1 MLRKRGLAEIER
13 RAKLVDRSLAT
24 IEIAQD
30 HEAAAIG
37 QRLEHGLCLRSLRR
51 EVLSFH
57 IAIFAY
63 SDISVKPIGEV
74 AENAGL
80 EFGRVHRRGDGA
92 GAAAGEF
99 IAHAQEI
106 DDRKAVIAT
115 VEPVRQ
121 LVARARIGGTVAELK
136 IREGDVVAA
145 GQEVAR
151 IVDQKLS
158 LQLQA
163 IDSRIKS
170 QQAARDKAKL
180 DFDRASELMRRG
192 VSTQAQLDQAKA
204 ALDIA
209 ERNLQAIKS
218 DRDVIVQ
225 QSAEG
230 AVLAPGAGRVLT
242 VPVSQGRVLLPGET
256 VATIAQDQYILRLQL
271 PERHARFMR
280 AGDKVLMAARGQE
293 GGLKAAQEGKVRIVY
308 PEITGGRVVADVD
321 VPGLGNYFVGERT
334 RVYVSTGKRETIVV
348 PAPAVFERSGVKFV
362 RLKGGGEVVVQ
373 TGETTPAG
381 VEILSGVA
389 DGDVLLTP

>member
-1 MLRKRGLAEIER
+1 MR
-13 RAKLVDRSLAT
+13 VWSLAALVVAAT
-24 IEIAQD
+24 AQ
-30 HEAAAIG
+30 
-37 QRLEHGLCLRSLRR
+37 
-51 EVLSFH
+51 
-57 IAIFAY
+57 
-63 SDISVKPIGEV
+63 
-74 AENAGL
+74 
-80 EFGRVHRRGDGA
+80 

-99 IAHAQEI
+99 VVRAQDI

-121 LVARARIGGTVAELK
+121 LIARARIGGTVAQLK
-136 IREGDVVAA
+136 VREGDVVVA
-145 GQEVAR
+145 GQEIAR
-151 IVDQKLS
+151 VVDQKLS
-158 LQLQA
+158 LQMQA
-163 IDSRIKS
+163 LDSRIKS
-170 QQAARDKAKL
+170 QQAARDKAQL

-204 ALDIA
+204 ALDIG
-209 ERNLQAIKS
+209 ERNLSAIKS

-242 VPVSQGRVLLPGET
+242 APVSAGRVLMPGET
-256 VATIAQDQYILRLQL
+256 VATIAEEQFILRMQL

-321 VPGLGNYFVGERT
+321 VPDLGTYFVGERT
-334 RVYVSTGKRETIVV
+334 RVYVSTGKRKTIL
-348 PAPAVFERSGVKFV
+348 APPQAIFERAGVKFV
-362 RLKGGGEVVVQ
+362 KLRAGAEVVVQ
-373 TGETTPAG
+373 TGEAGPEG

>member
-1 MLRKRGLAEIER
+1 MR
-13 RAKLVDRSLAT
+13 VWSLAVL
-24 IEIAQD
+24 IAETLILATAQ
-30 HEAAAIG
+30 
-37 QRLEHGLCLRSLRR
+37 
-51 EVLSFH
+51 
-57 IAIFAY
+57 
-63 SDISVKPIGEV
+63 
-74 AENAGL
+74 
-80 EFGRVHRRGDGA
+80 

-99 IAHAQEI
+99 AVRTQDI
-106 DDRKAVIAT
+106 DDRRAVIAT

-121 LVARARIGGTVAELK
+121 LVARARIGGTVAQLRVK
-136 IREGDVVAA
+136 EGDVVSA
-145 GQEVAR
+145 GQEIAR
-151 IVDQKLS
+151 VVDQKLS
-158 LQLQA
+158 LQMQA
-163 IDSRIKS
+163 LDSRIKS
-170 QQAARDKAKL
+170 QQAARDKAQA
-180 DFDRASELMRRG
+180 DFDRVAELVRRG
-192 VSTQAQLDQAKA
+192 VSTQAQFDQAKA

-209 ERNLQAIKS
+209 ERNLSAIKS

-242 VPVSQGRVLLPGET
+242 VPVSAGRVLMPGET
-256 VATIAQDQYILRLQL
+256 VATIAEEQFILRLQL

-334 RVYVSTGKRETIVV
+334 RVYVSTGKRQTIVV
-348 PAPAVFERSGVKFV
+348 PAAAVFERAGVKFV
-362 RLKGGGEVVVQ
+362 RLKGGGEIVVQ
-373 TGETTPAG
+373 TGETFPDG

>member
-1 MLRKRGLAEIER
+1 MR
-13 RAKLVDRSLAT
+13 VWSLAALVVAAT
-24 IEIAQD
+24 AQ
-30 HEAAAIG
+30 
-37 QRLEHGLCLRSLRR
+37 
-51 EVLSFH
+51 
-57 IAIFAY
+57 
-63 SDISVKPIGEV
+63 
-74 AENAGL
+74 
-80 EFGRVHRRGDGA
+80 

-99 IAHAQEI
+99 VVRAQDI

-121 LVARARIGGTVAELK
+121 LVARARIGGTVAQLK
-136 IREGDVVAA
+136 VREGDVVVA
-145 GQEVAR
+145 GQEIAR
-151 IVDQKLS
+151 VVDQKLS
-158 LQLQA
+158 LQMQA
-163 IDSRIKS
+163 LDSRIKS
-170 QQAARDKAKL
+170 QQAARDKAQL

-204 ALDIA
+204 ALDIG
-209 ERNLQAIKS
+209 ERNLSAIKS

-242 VPVSQGRVLLPGET
+242 VPVSAGRVLMPGET
-256 VATIAQDQYILRLQL
+256 VATIAEEQFILRMQL

-321 VPGLGNYFVGERT
+321 VPDLGTYFVGERT
-334 RVYVSTGKRETIVV
+334 RIYVSTGKRKTIL
-348 PAPAVFERSGVKFV
+348 APPQAIFERAGVKFV
-362 RLKGGGEVVVQ
+362 KLRAGAEVVVQ
-373 TGETTPAG
+373 TGEAGPEG

>member
-1 MLRKRGLAEIER
+1 
-13 RAKLVDRSLAT
+13 
-24 IEIAQD
+24 
-30 HEAAAIG
+30 
-37 QRLEHGLCLRSLRR
+37 
-51 EVLSFH
+51 
-57 IAIFAY
+57 
-63 SDISVKPIGEV
+63 
-74 AENAGL
+74 
-80 EFGRVHRRGDGA
+80 
-92 GAAAGEF
+92 
-99 IAHAQEI
+99 
-106 DDRKAVIAT
+106 
-115 VEPVRQ
+115 
-121 LVARARIGGTVAELK
+121 
-136 IREGDVVAA
+136 
-145 GQEVAR
+145 
-151 IVDQKLS
+151 
-158 LQLQA
+158 
-163 IDSRIKS
+163 
-170 QQAARDKAKL
+170 
-180 DFDRASELMRRG
+180 
-192 VSTQAQLDQAKA
+192 
-204 ALDIA
+204 DIA

-362 RLKGGGEVVVQ
+362 RLKGGGEVVV
-373 TGETTPAG
+373 
-381 VEILSGVA
+381 
-389 DGDVLLTP
+389 

>member
-1 MLRKRGLAEIER
+1 MR
-13 RAKLVDRSLAT
+13 VWSLAALVVAAT
-24 IEIAQD
+24 AQ
-30 HEAAAIG
+30 
-37 QRLEHGLCLRSLRR
+37 
-51 EVLSFH
+51 
-57 IAIFAY
+57 
-63 SDISVKPIGEV
+63 
-74 AENAGL
+74 
-80 EFGRVHRRGDGA
+80 

-99 IAHAQEI
+99 VVRAQDI

-121 LVARARIGGTVAELK
+121 LVARARIGGTVAQLK
-136 IREGDVVAA
+136 VREGDVVVA
-145 GQEVAR
+145 GQEIAR
-151 IVDQKLS
+151 VVDQKLS
-158 LQLQA
+158 LQMQA
-163 IDSRIKS
+163 LDSRIKS
-170 QQAARDKAKL
+170 QQAARDKAQL

-192 VSTQAQLDQAKA
+192 VSTQAQFDQAKA
-204 ALDIA
+204 ALDIG
-209 ERNLQAIKS
+209 ERNLSAIKS

-242 VPVSQGRVLLPGET
+242 VPVSAGRVLMPGET
-256 VATIAQDQYILRLQL
+256 VATIAEEQFILRMQL

-321 VPGLGNYFVGERT
+321 VPDLGTYFVGERT
-334 RVYVSTGKRETIVV
+334 RVYVSTGKRKTIL
-348 PAPAVFERSGVKFV
+348 APPQAIFERAGVKFV
-362 RLKGGGEVVVQ
+362 KLRAGAEVVVQ
-373 TGETTPAG
+373 TGEAGPEG

>member
-1 MLRKRGLAEIER
+1 MAALIVA
-13 RAKLVDRSLAT
+13 AT
-24 IEIAQD
+24 AQ
-30 HEAAAIG
+30 
-37 QRLEHGLCLRSLRR
+37 
-51 EVLSFH
+51 
-57 IAIFAY
+57 
-63 SDISVKPIGEV
+63 
-74 AENAGL
+74 
-80 EFGRVHRRGDGA
+80 

-308 PEITGGRVVADVD
+308 PEITGGRVVADV
-321 VPGLGNYFVGERT
+321 
-334 RVYVSTGKRETIVV
+334 
-348 PAPAVFERSGVKFV
+348 
-362 RLKGGGEVVVQ
+362 
-373 TGETTPAG
+373 
-381 VEILSGVA
+381 
-389 DGDVLLTP
+389 

>member
-1 MLRKRGLAEIER
+1 MR
-13 RAKLVDRSLAT
+13 VWSLAAL
-24 IEIAQD
+24 IV
-30 HEAAAIG
+30 AATE
-37 QRLEHGLCLRSLRR
+37 Q
-51 EVLSFH
+51 
-57 IAIFAY
+57 
-63 SDISVKPIGEV
+63 
-74 AENAGL
+74 
-80 EFGRVHRRGDGA
+80 

-334 RVYVSTGKRETIVV
+334 RVYVSTGKRGTMVV
-348 PAPAVFERSGVKFV
+348 PAQAVFERSGVKFV
-362 RLKGGGEVVVQ
+362 RLRGGGEIVVQ

>member
-1 MLRKRGLAEIER
+1 MR
-13 RAKLVDRSLAT
+13 VWSLAALIVAAT
-24 IEIAQD
+24 AQ
-30 HEAAAIG
+30 
-37 QRLEHGLCLRSLRR
+37 
-51 EVLSFH
+51 
-57 IAIFAY
+57 
-63 SDISVKPIGEV
+63 
-74 AENAGL
+74 
-80 EFGRVHRRGDGA
+80 

-321 VPGLGNYFVGERT
+321 VPGLGTYFVGERT
-334 RVYVSTGKRETIVV
+334 RVYVSTGKRRTIVV
-348 PAPAVFERSGVKFV
+348 PAPAVFERAGVKFV

-373 TGETTPAG
+373 TGESTPEG
-381 VEILSGVA
+381 IEILSGVA

>member
-1 MLRKRGLAEIER
+1 MR
-13 RAKLVDRSLAT
+13 VWSLAALVVAAT
-24 IEIAQD
+24 AQ
-30 HEAAAIG
+30 
-37 QRLEHGLCLRSLRR
+37 
-51 EVLSFH
+51 
-57 IAIFAY
+57 
-63 SDISVKPIGEV
+63 
-74 AENAGL
+74 
-80 EFGRVHRRGDGA
+80 

-99 IAHAQEI
+99 VVRAQDI

-121 LVARARIGGTVAELK
+121 LVARARIGGTVAQLRV
-136 IREGDVVAA
+136 REGDVVVA
-145 GQEVAR
+145 GQEIAR
-151 IVDQKLS
+151 VVDQKLS
-158 LQLQA
+158 LQMQA
-163 IDSRIKS
+163 LDSRIKS
-170 QQAARDKAKL
+170 QQAARDKAQL

-204 ALDIA
+204 ALDIG
-209 ERNLQAIKS
+209 ERNLSAIKS

-242 VPVSQGRVLLPGET
+242 VPVSAGRVLMPGET
-256 VATIAQDQYILRLQL
+256 VATIAEEQFILRMQL

-321 VPGLGNYFVGERT
+321 VPDLGTYFVGERT
-334 RVYVSTGKRETIVV
+334 RVYVSTGKRKTIL
-348 PAPAVFERSGVKFV
+348 APPQAIFERAGVKFV
-362 RLKGGGEVVVQ
+362 KLRAGAEVVVQ
-373 TGETTPAG
+373 TGEAGPEG

>member
-1 MLRKRGLAEIER
+1 MR
-13 RAKLVDRSLAT
+13 VWSLAALIVAAT
-24 IEIAQD
+24 AQ
-30 HEAAAIG
+30 
-37 QRLEHGLCLRSLRR
+37 
-51 EVLSFH
+51 
-57 IAIFAY
+57 
-63 SDISVKPIGEV
+63 
-74 AENAGL
+74 
-80 EFGRVHRRGDGA
+80 

-99 IAHAQEI
+99 VAHAQEI
-106 DDRKAVIAT
+106 EDRKAVIAT

-121 LVARARIGGTVAELK
+121 LVARARIGGTLADLK
-136 IREGDVVAA
+136 IKEGDVVSA

-151 IVDQKLS
+151 IVDQKLA
-158 LQLQA
+158 LQMQA
-163 IDSRIKS
+163 LDSRIKS

>member
-1 MLRKRGLAEIER
+1 MR
-13 RAKLVDRSLAT
+13 VWSLAALVVAAT
-24 IEIAQD
+24 AQ
-30 HEAAAIG
+30 
-37 QRLEHGLCLRSLRR
+37 
-51 EVLSFH
+51 
-57 IAIFAY
+57 
-63 SDISVKPIGEV
+63 
-74 AENAGL
+74 
-80 EFGRVHRRGDGA
+80 

-99 IAHAQEI
+99 VVRAQDI

-121 LVARARIGGTVAELK
+121 LVARARIGGTVAQLK
-136 IREGDVVAA
+136 VREGDVVVA
-145 GQEVAR
+145 GQEIAR
-151 IVDQKLS
+151 VVDQKLS
-158 LQLQA
+158 LQMQA
-163 IDSRIKS
+163 LDSRIKS
-170 QQAARDKAKL
+170 QQAARDKAQL

-204 ALDIA
+204 ALDIG
-209 ERNLQAIKS
+209 ERNLSAIKS

-242 VPVSQGRVLLPGET
+242 VPVSAGRVLMPGET
-256 VATIAQDQYILRLQL
+256 VATIAEEQFILRMQL

-321 VPGLGNYFVGERT
+321 VPDLGTYFVGERT
-334 RVYVSTGKRETIVV
+334 RVYVSTGKRKTIL
-348 PAPAVFERSGVKFV
+348 APPQAIFERAGVKFV
-362 RLKGGGEVVVQ
+362 KLRAGAEVVVQ
-373 TGETTPAG
+373 TGEAGPEG

>member
-1 MLRKRGLAEIER
+1 MAALIVA
-13 RAKLVDRSLAT
+13 AT
-24 IEIAQD
+24 AQ
-30 HEAAAIG
+30 
-37 QRLEHGLCLRSLRR
+37 
-51 EVLSFH
+51 
-57 IAIFAY
+57 
-63 SDISVKPIGEV
+63 
-74 AENAGL
+74 
-80 EFGRVHRRGDGA
+80 

-381 VEILSGVA
+381 VEILAGVA

>member
-1 MLRKRGLAEIER
+1 MR
-13 RAKLVDRSLAT
+13 VWSLAALIVAAT
-24 IEIAQD
+24 AQ
-30 HEAAAIG
+30 
-37 QRLEHGLCLRSLRR
+37 
-51 EVLSFH
+51 
-57 IAIFAY
+57 
-63 SDISVKPIGEV
+63 
-74 AENAGL
+74 
-80 EFGRVHRRGDGA
+80 

-334 RVYVSTGKRETIVV
+334 RVYVSTGKRETMVV
-348 PAPAVFERSGVKFV
+348 PAQAVFERSGVKFV
-362 RLKGGGEVVVQ
+362 RLRGGGEIVVQ

>member
-1 MLRKRGLAEIER
+1 MR
-13 RAKLVDRSLAT
+13 VWSLAALVVAAT
-24 IEIAQD
+24 AQ
-30 HEAAAIG
+30 
-37 QRLEHGLCLRSLRR
+37 
-51 EVLSFH
+51 
-57 IAIFAY
+57 
-63 SDISVKPIGEV
+63 
-74 AENAGL
+74 
-80 EFGRVHRRGDGA
+80 

-99 IAHAQEI
+99 VVRAQDI

-121 LVARARIGGTVAELK
+121 LVARARIGGTVAQLK
-136 IREGDVVAA
+136 VREGDVVVA
-145 GQEVAR
+145 GQEIAR
-151 IVDQKLS
+151 VVDQKLS
-158 LQLQA
+158 LQMQA
-163 IDSRIKS
+163 LNSRIKS
-170 QQAARDKAKL
+170 QQAARDKAQL

-204 ALDIA
+204 ALDIG
-209 ERNLQAIKS
+209 ERNLSAIKS

-242 VPVSQGRVLLPGET
+242 VPVSAGRVLMPGET
-256 VATIAQDQYILRLQL
+256 VATIAEEQFILRMQL

-321 VPGLGNYFVGERT
+321 VPDLGTYFVGERT
-334 RVYVSTGKRETIVV
+334 RVYVSTGKRKTIL
-348 PAPAVFERSGVKFV
+348 APPQAIFERAGVKFV
-362 RLKGGGEVVVQ
+362 KLRAGAEVVVQ
-373 TGETTPAG
+373 TGEAGPEG

>member
-1 MLRKRGLAEIER
+1 MR
-13 RAKLVDRSLAT
+13 VWSLAALIVAAT
-24 IEIAQD
+24 AQ
-30 HEAAAIG
+30 
-37 QRLEHGLCLRSLRR
+37 
-51 EVLSFH
+51 
-57 IAIFAY
+57 
-63 SDISVKPIGEV
+63 
-74 AENAGL
+74 
-80 EFGRVHRRGDGA
+80 

-381 VEILSGVA
+381 VEILAGVA

>member
-1 MLRKRGLAEIER
+1 MR
-13 RAKLVDRSLAT
+13 VWSLAALVVAAT
-24 IEIAQD
+24 AQ
-30 HEAAAIG
+30 
-37 QRLEHGLCLRSLRR
+37 
-51 EVLSFH
+51 
-57 IAIFAY
+57 
-63 SDISVKPIGEV
+63 
-74 AENAGL
+74 
-80 EFGRVHRRGDGA
+80 

-99 IAHAQEI
+99 VVRAQDI

-121 LVARARIGGTVAELK
+121 LIARARIGGTVAQLK
-136 IREGDVVAA
+136 VREGDVVVA
-145 GQEVAR
+145 GQEIAR
-151 IVDQKLS
+151 VVDQKLS
-158 LQLQA
+158 LQMQA
-163 IDSRIKS
+163 LDSRIKS
-170 QQAARDKAKL
+170 QQAARDKAQL

-204 ALDIA
+204 ALDIG
-209 ERNLQAIKS
+209 ERNLSAIKS

-242 VPVSQGRVLLPGET
+242 VPVSAGRVLMPGET
-256 VATIAQDQYILRLQL
+256 VATIAEEQFILRMQL

-321 VPGLGNYFVGERT
+321 VPDLGTYFVGERT
-334 RVYVSTGKRETIVV
+334 RVYVSTGKRKTIL
-348 PAPAVFERSGVKFV
+348 APPQAIFERAGVKFV
-362 RLKGGGEVVVQ
+362 KLRAGAEVVVQ
-373 TGETTPAG
+373 TGEAGPEG